1 MEPIPFALDGYL
13 AADPIP
19 GDSAGTAAWRLI
31 SSPTD
36 HLSEEAVMPC
46 TTSVPDVANIVITE
60 CEPGYLLR
68 VVGHLALPDTADGVL
83 RLHADTV
90 EILWEPPQLD
100 DPEETSVDTTETV
113 ETDADRNGAI
123 QALAE
128 ALTGLGYQAAPDPQA
143 SIRIHIGPVAGR
155 GLDMDHCHTIDVTPA
170 KAHKLADAVD
180 ALNCQLDDQADQADQ
195 ASGTVLDAET
205 IADLTDLFDD
215 IDVIG
220 LTSSVLNATRPDQR
234 LAVTQA
240 MDDMFGDIPVP
251 DADDTDR

>member
-13 AADPIP
+13 AGDPVP
-19 GDSAGTAAWRLI
+19 GDSAGTAVWRLI

-36 HLSEEAVMPC
+36 HLSEEAVLPC
-46 TTSVPDVANIVITE
+46 TTSIPDVADTVLTE

-100 DPEETSVDTTETV
+100 DPEETSTDATETV
-113 ETDADRNGAI
+113 DTDADRNRAI

-143 SIRIHIGPVAGR
+143 SVRIHIGPVAAR

-180 ALNCQLDDQADQADQ
+180 ALNCQLDDQADQA
-195 ASGTVLDAET
+195 AGTVLDAET
-205 IADLTDLFDD
+205 IADLTDVFGD
-215 IDVIG
+215 IDLIG
-220 LTSSVLNATRPDQR
+220 LTNSVLNATRPDQR
-234 LAVTQA
+234 RAVTQA

-251 DADDTDR
+251 GAEDTDS